1 MADTYEMAAA
11 FGRYLRAFGAEAD
24 PDSLSSFVRSLELVG
39 MGSRALVHD
48 TASATLIKRNED
60 SPRFERAFAAYFE
73 GNWPQ
78 AKGDEEQPS
87 AKETLYIDVGDE
99 GGNDN
104 DAAPSD
110 PDEGQKR
117 VLRFSAREVLSKK
130 DFAKCSR
137 VELDQLYQLIDLM
150 RLRGSPKSSRRMV
163 RSRRPETLD
172 MKRTVAKAIAR
183 YGEPIERAYRRPGTH
198 LRRVVFVLDVS
209 GSMEPYARALLRFAH
224 AAVVARNKVEV
235 FTFGTRLTRV
245 TRELS
250 WRDPDRALTELSARV
265 ADYAGGTRLGGTL
278 GEFNAGFGVRGMARG
293 ADVVILSDGW
303 DRGDPLELGREMERL
318 SRVARRIIWVN
329 PLKAHEGYAPLARGM
344 AAALPHVDV
353 FVEGH
358 SLDALRRLAAVL
370 EMS

>member
-1 MADTYEMAAA
+1 MADTYQMAAA

-24 PDSLSSFVRSLELVG
+24 PDSLSSFVRSLDLIG
-39 MGSRALVHD
+39 MGSRPLVHD
-48 TASATLIKRNED
+48 AARATLIKRVED
-60 SPRFERAFAAYFE
+60 TPRFERAFSAFFE
-73 GNWPQ
+73 NTWP
-78 AKGDEEQPS
+78 GSGSEEEPRT
-87 AKETLYIDVGDE
+87 KETLYIDIGEEGDKDR
-99 GGNDN
+99 GGE
-104 DAAPSD
+104 SE
-110 PDEGQKR
+110 PDDGEKR
-117 VLRFSAREVLSKK
+117 VLRFSAREVLSRK
-130 DFAKCSR
+130 DFAKCTR

-150 RLRGSPKSSRRMV
+150 HLRGSPKSSRRMI
-163 RSRRPETLD
+163 RSRRPESID
-172 MKRTVAKAIAR
+172 MKRTVAKAIER
-183 YGEPIERAYRRPGTH
+183 YGEPIERAYRRRGTQ

-224 AAVVARNKVEV
+224 ASVVARHKVEV

-245 TRELS
+245 TRELA

-265 ADYAGGTRLGGTL
+265 SDYAGGTRLGATL
-278 GEFNAGFGVRGMARG
+278 GEFNGGYGVRGMARG

-344 AAALPHVDV
+344 AAALPHVDL

-370 EMS
+370 EMA